1 LIVVDEYL
9 VGLHIVRVTAIIRR
23 RMDAVRAE
31 GRPWMYSRAVI
42 AAMFLIAACLALTAH
57 ASEVTTYG
65 AGLKSCAT
73 YIDARRRQNSDEVA
87 FVEWFSGYASGVN
100 STSNHTNNILGD
112 ANLKEAVYR
121 LGDYCR
127 AHPVTSVAVA
137 LDVLVIG
144 ARSTRARQTAE
155 VTTYG
160 TGFKSCSVYLYARE
174 QSNADEI
181 AFVDWLGGYLSGVN
195 AISLTTDNILGNS
208 DLTATIYW
216 IDDYCRANPRARF
229 AEAVD
234 ARLAPNH
241 RDQ

>member
-1 LIVVDEYL
+1 MY
-9 VGLHIVRVTAIIRR
+9 
-23 RMDAVRAE
+23 AVRTE
-31 GRPWMYSRAVI
+31 GKLWMRWRAVI
-42 AAMFLIAACLALTAH
+42 ASIFLIGAGVALTAH

-65 AGLKSCAT
+65 AGLKSCVA
-73 YIDARRRQNSDEVA
+73 YLDARQQQNADEVA

-121 LGDYCR
+121 LGNYCR
-127 AHPVTSVAVA
+127 AHPVTPVAVA

-155 VTTYG
+155 VTAYG
-160 TGFKSCSVYLYARE
+160 TGVKPCSVYLYARE
-174 QSNADEI
+174 QSNVDEV

-195 AISLTTDNILGNS
+195 AISLTTNTVLGNS
-208 DLTATIYW
+208 DLTAAIYW
-216 IDDYCRANPRARF
+216 IDDYCRANSRARF

-234 ARLAPNH
+234 ARVAPNR
-241 RDQ
+241 RDR

>member
-1 LIVVDEYL
+1 MGDYRP
-9 VGLHIVRVTAIIRR
+9 GDRVAV
-23 RMDAVRAE
+23 MDAVRAE
-31 GRPWMYSRAVI
+31 GRLWMYWRAVI
-42 AAMFLIAACLALTAH
+42 ASTFLTAAFMAPTVH

-65 AGLKSCAT
+65 AGLKSCVA
-73 YIDARRRQNSDEVA
+73 YLDAREQQNTEEVA

-100 STSNHTNNILGD
+100 STSNHTDNILGD

-121 LGDYCR
+121 LGNYCR
-127 AHPVTSVAVA
+127 AHPDTPVAVA

-144 ARSTRARQTAE
+144 TRSTWARQTTE

-160 TGFKSCSVYLYARE
+160 TGSKPCSVYLYARE

-195 AISLTTDNILGNS
+195 AISLTTNNVLGNS
-208 DLTATIYW
+208 DLTAVIYW
-216 IDDYCRANPRARF
+216 IDDYCLANPGARF
-229 AEAVD
+229 AEAID
-234 ARLAPNH
+234 ARLAPNR